1 MVLKKNCV
9 KFHKRGDGVLAFLLV
24 NLKGFFFWYFELSKS
39 LIFFL
44 SFGGLEFPFFLCEVS
59 QARKWKPFYVPFFL
73 WTLKSFISVFWNSKI
88 FSFLLVILKAL
99 HGGKY
104 CWVYCFKIWE
114 FSTLF
119 LWSSKIIDF
128 VLGNFRGVSQ
138 KQLDEL
144 ELVVSFCWHH
154 LPNVFK
160 N

>member
-1 MVLKKNCV
+1 
-9 KFHKRGDGVLAFLLV
+9 
-24 NLKGFFFWYFELSKS
+24 
-39 LIFFL
+39 
-44 SFGGLEFPFFLCEVS
+44 
-59 QARKWKPFYVPFFL
+59 
-73 WTLKSFISVFWNSKI
+73 
-88 FSFLLVILKAL
+88 L